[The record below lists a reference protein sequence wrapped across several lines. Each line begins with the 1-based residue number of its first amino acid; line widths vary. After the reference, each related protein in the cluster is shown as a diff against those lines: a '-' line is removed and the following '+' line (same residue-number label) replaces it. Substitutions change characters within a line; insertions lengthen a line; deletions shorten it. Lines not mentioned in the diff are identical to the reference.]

1 MTTFKGIKTRA
12 KSVNKQLWF
21 NTKRSF
27 IAALMNQIS
36 ETFFFFIST
45 HITAS
50 RKRLNRNFHGFR
62 EGNKR
67 RMEKGGEGGGEQLEF
82 ADITI
87 LLGSKTLA
95 ALTAGICRYK
105 F

>member
-1 MTTFKGIKTRA
+1 
-12 KSVNKQLWF
+12 
-21 NTKRSF
+21 
-27 IAALMNQIS
+27 
-36 ETFFFFIST
+36 
-45 HITAS
+45 
-50 RKRLNRNFHGFR
+50 
-62 EGNKR
+62 
-67 RMEKGGEGGGEQLEF
+67 MEKGGEGGGEQLEF